1 MTDNKLPNMID
12 KHVGRRLRWRRR
24 ELNYS
29 QERLGEMLGLTFQ
42 QIQKYEKGVN
52 RISAGRL
59 FEIARL
65 LDTSIS
71 YFFQGAQ
78 DAESAANRMVAEANE
93 KATGLI
99 DSDTVDLVTAFQSIP
114 DPKLRRSILTMVRN
128 SAEAFATVDNAS
140 AGAVDGEGNMKV
152 ETTDS
157 LN

>member
-1 MTDNKLPNMID
+1 MTDNKLPNVID

-24 ELNYS
+24 ELNFS
-29 QERLGEMLGLTFQ
+29 QEKLGEMLGLTFQ

-59 FEIARL
+59 FEIAKL
-65 LDTSIS
+65 LNTNIS

-78 DAESAANRMVAEANE
+78 DAEAAADRMVAENE
-93 KATGLI
+93 GAPAAGLI

-128 SAEAFATVDNAS
+128 SAEAFS
-140 AGAVDGEGNMKV
+140 AV
-152 ETTDS
+152 EAAEKPVEQDAGD
-157 LN
+157 